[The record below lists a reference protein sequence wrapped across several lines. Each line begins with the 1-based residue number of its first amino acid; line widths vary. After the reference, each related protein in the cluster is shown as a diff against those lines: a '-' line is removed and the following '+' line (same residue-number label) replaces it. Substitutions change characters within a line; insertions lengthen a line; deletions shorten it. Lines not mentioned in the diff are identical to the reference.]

1 MIARF
6 TTNSR
11 DGEAAPRFPGARRL
25 RSGEGQRPHG
35 WKFGARVAIAVT
47 DDRRRI
53 DGGRFARRIE
63 LCPVRGGF
71 QRPPQRRSFR
81 RSLWPRSC

>member
-11 DGEAAPRFPGARRL
+11 SSEAATRFPGARRL

-35 WKFGARVAIAVT
+35 WKFGAKVAIAVT
-47 DDRRRI
+47 DD
-53 DGGRFARRIE
+53 RRIE

-71 QRPPQRRSFR
+71 QRPPQRPSFR
-81 RSLWPRSC
+81 RSLWLGSC